1 MLHEIICLYLNPNTY
16 SSNKCS
22 LLNFIQLADILK
34 MSNSWWWLYYMHT
47 LNQSLNHEKKLYK
60 TLRKYWGTASW
71 LCVMFSSVFSR
82 MQEKGSKTL
91 MAAWPF
97 ELFVS
102 GCRCPMTRKDLAW
115 DIISWI
121 PAIIAYFC
129 SSLSC
134 IHVDEA
140 DRQILMHTRM

>member
-1 MLHEIICLYLNPNTY
+1 MKPQTWFCYSKNNTKPMWFPILVDMY
-16 SSNKCS
+16 KLCT
-22 LLNFIQLADILK
+22 FIYEK
-34 MSNSWWWLYYMHT
+34 FFWLRPEESIH
-47 LNQSLNHEKKLYK
+47 
-60 TLRKYWGTASW
+60 RIFWGKVSW

-82 MQEKGSKTL
+82 MQEEKGSKTL

-140 DRQILMHTRM
+140 DRQILMHTRI